1 MASEKGSVLS
11 VLESA
16 LPEVENLSIEAF
28 ASTSSDAVAATS
40 VVAVKF
46 VLIPKSNSDAWNAS
60 RWP

>member
-1 MASEKGSVLS
+1 
-11 VLESA
+11 
-16 LPEVENLSIEAF
+16 VENLSIEAF